1 MTRLFAQYQPR
12 ITLVNGAITVMIL
25 SIVAKL
31 FFIQVLGHED
41 YHLRA
46 DRQSTALETLPAIRG
61 EILARGGESFTTNTI
76 HYSFAVDP
84 QVLEAADSLAYL
96 FARVFN
102 RPADRYLGLMRGDRS
117 FAWLERNVPAWKSK
131 PLLALDFP
139 GLIVRPE
146 VRRRY
151 PFARLAAPVIGFT
164 DVDNRGIA
172 GIELEYET
180 SLRGRD
186 GRQVQRFNARG
197 NPLYRHRPEWTPPM
211 NGAHVRLTIDIDYQ
225 AIFEEEL
232 ERAYERLDPTGLQG
246 VLLDPHSGEILAL
259 AQFPSF
265 DPNRAWESPIA
276 NQRLKP
282 VNDMYEPGSTLKV
295 ITAVAALE
303 EGLYGPDDLI
313 DCENGEFLYGELLIS
328 DTHPRAELTL
338 AGIMAHSSN
347 IGIIKIAEQLGADRL
362 YRYFTRFGLGARTGV
377 GWQGETPGL
386 LREPEAWS
394 EISTGELA
402 MGQEIGVTTL
412 QLALIYAAI
421 ANGGLLLRPRLVHS
435 VPEDAPT
442 EPQQTQ
448 PQVIRRVASRQTMR
462 RMREILYYSVEEG
475 TGSTARIAGYQIAGK
490 TGTGQKFIEGRYS
503 DRKFMPT
510 FAAMI
515 PADNPRLVCV
525 VAVDSPRYGSH
536 FGSEAAA
543 PIVRNVF
550 QRILH
555 LNNDFYAPPPAV
567 ADRQRPQPI
576 LLASAV
582 ARQKTSPRG
591 QVPDFLGYSL
601 RKALQLARQAD
612 VRVQL
617 EGSGRVVAQS
627 VPVGAPVNAATLC
640 RLTLA
645 QEGR

>member
-31 FFIQVLGHED
+31 FFIQVLHHDD
-41 YHLRA
+41 YRLRS

-84 QVLEAADSLAYL
+84 QVLQAADSLADL
-96 FARVFN
+96 FSRVFS
-102 RPADRYLGLMRGDRS
+102 RPAERYLALMHSDRS
-117 FAWLERNVPAWKSK
+117 FAWLERNVPSGKSK
-131 PLLALDFP
+131 PLLALDFR

-146 VRRRY
+146 VRRHY
-151 PFARLAAPVIGFT
+151 PYARLAAPVIGFT

-180 SLRGRD
+180 NLRGLD

-197 NPLYRHRPEWTPPM
+197 EPLYRHRSGWTPPV
-211 NGAHVRLTIDIDYQ
+211 NGAHIRLTIDIDYQ

-232 ERAYERLDPTGLQG
+232 ERAYDRLHPAGLQG
-246 VLLDPHSGEILAL
+246 VLIDPHSGDILAL
-259 AQFPSF
+259 AQYPGFN
-265 DPNRAWESPIA
+265 PNRAWESPVA

-295 ITAVAALE
+295 VTAVAALE
-303 EGLYGPDDLI
+303 EGLYAPDELI
-313 DCENGEFLYGELLIS
+313 DCENGEFRYGDLVIS

-347 IGIIKIAEQLGADRL
+347 IGIIKIAERLGADRL
-362 YRYFTRFGLGARTGV
+362 YRYLTRFGLGARTGV
-377 GWQGETPGL
+377 GWQGESPGL
-386 LREPEAWS
+386 LRAPDAWS
-394 EISTGELA
+394 KISTGELA

-412 QLALIYAAI
+412 QLALVYVAI
-421 ANGGLLLRPRLVHS
+421 ANGGLLLRPRLVYS
-435 VPEDAPT
+435 VLEDVTA
-442 EPQQTQ
+442 EPSLPQ

-462 RMREILYYSVEEG
+462 RMREILFYSVEEG

-490 TGTGQKFIEGRYS
+490 TGTAQKFIDGSYS
-503 DRKFMPT
+503 KRKFMPT

-525 VAVDSPRYGSH
+525 VAVDSPQYGRH

-543 PIVRNVF
+543 PIVRNIF

-555 LNNDFYAPPPAV
+555 LNNDFYVPPPAV
-567 ADRQRPQPI
+567 AEQSRPPI
-576 LLASAV
+576 LLATAGTQHKMP
-582 ARQKTSPRG
+582 RRG
-591 QVPDFLGYSL
+591 QVPDFQGYSL
-601 RKALQLARQAD
+601 RKALRVARQAN

-617 EGSGRVVAQS
+617 EGSGRVVSQS
-627 VPVGAPVNAATLC
+627 VPPGSRVDQATLC

>member
-12 ITLVNGAITVMIL
+12 ITLVNGAITVLFL

-31 FFIQVLGHED
+31 FFIQVLRHED
-41 YHLRA
+41 YRLRA

-84 QVLEAADSLAYL
+84 QVLEGADSLAYL
-96 FARVFN
+96 FAQIFN
-102 RPADRYLGLMRGDRS
+102 RPADRYLGLMNSDRS
-117 FAWLERNVPAWKSK
+117 FAWLERNVPSWKSR
-131 PLLALDFP
+131 PLLELDFP

-151 PFARLAAPVIGFT
+151 PYARLAAPVIGFT
-164 DVDNRGIA
+164 DVDNRGIV

-180 SLRGRD
+180 SLGGRD
-186 GRQVQRFNARG
+186 GRQVQRFNAKG
-197 NPLYRHRPEWTPPM
+197 DPLHRHRPEWTPPV

-225 AIFEEEL
+225 SIFEEEL
-232 ERAYERLDPTGLQG
+232 ERAYERLHPVGLQG
-246 VLLDPHSGEILAL
+246 VLLDPHSGDILAL
-259 AQFPSF
+259 AQYPGF
-265 DPNRAWESPIA
+265 DPNRAWESPLA

-295 ITAVAALE
+295 VTAVASLE
-303 EGLYGPDDLI
+303 EGLYTTDDLI
-313 DCENGEFLYGELLIS
+313 DCENGEFQYGELLIS

-377 GWQGETPGL
+377 GWQGESPGL
-386 LREPEAWS
+386 LREPDAWS
-394 EISTGELA
+394 DISTGELA

-421 ANGGLLLRPRLVHS
+421 ANGGLLLRPRLVYS
-435 VPEDAPT
+435 VPADASK
-442 EPQQTQ
+442 EPSQTQ

-462 RMREILYYSVEEG
+462 RMREILFYSVEQG

-490 TGTGQKFIEGRYS
+490 TGTAQKFIDGRYS
-503 DRKFMPT
+503 ERKFMPT

-525 VAVDSPRYGSH
+525 VAVDSPQYGQH

-543 PIVRNVF
+543 PIVRNIF

-555 LNNDFYAPPPAV
+555 LDNDFYVPPPAV
-567 ADRQRPQPI
+567 AEQRPHPI
-576 LLASAV
+576 LLATAGV
-582 ARQKTSPRG
+582 LPTAPPPG
-591 QVPDFLGYSL
+591 QVPDFQGYSL
-601 RKALQLARQAD
+601 RRALRLARQAN

-617 EGSGRVVAQS
+617 EGSGRVVRQS
-627 VPVGAPVNAATLC
+627 VPAGARVDAATLC

-645 QEGR
+645 EEGH